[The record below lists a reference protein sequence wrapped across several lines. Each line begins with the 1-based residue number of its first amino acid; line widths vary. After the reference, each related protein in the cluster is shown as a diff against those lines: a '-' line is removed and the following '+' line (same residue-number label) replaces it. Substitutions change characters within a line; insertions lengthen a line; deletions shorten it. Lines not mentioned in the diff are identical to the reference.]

1 MQKKKMIES
10 NGSKKRKKIN
20 ICFFYL
26 QIKKTL
32 RSKHPSLKRKQDKDK
47 DIDHVMSS
55 SSDQLTSNTHTTAL
69 VPVTQTVYVS

>member
-1 MQKKKMIES
+1 MVI
-10 NGSKKRKKIN
+10 
-20 ICFFYL
+20 YL

-47 DIDHVMSS
+47 DVDHAMSS

-69 VPVTQTVYVS
+69 VPVNQTVYVSYEFRNVLKIHRIVRRQT